1 MALSLIRGLTA
12 SVYRNL
18 ASLKRDAKR
27 LQRQSQRVFG
37 AEYPLSTCQQAVA
50 VSRGFK
56 SFADIEKLGA
66 RLGFARSDPFWT
78 IQSRNDSHQQVLEAL
93 YRLELEVSEMGP
105 VVFLG
110 EQGHAILPALV
121 LFFEEMSHRK
131 VPSLLLVETKAQS
144 VQDTVIAAAIAELG
158 FDETFEG
165 FRSLDLRETALPV
178 SLHTNERYWVGSIVS
193 ALPKNTQQH
202 LTSGWDQRVERSAR
216 EDAEARHQLFGTDDF
231 RTIPFYSVKTGVA
244 VANSTLRRR
253 SRNRNDCDGSD
264 ADVNHDAL
272 EQVASLVEQLDAR
285 EFSAGVSVEHES
297 LRRPYVA
304 LFSRDDPASVVL
316 AGALH
321 SLFSERYAKPA
332 LRDHR
337 PSILYVSDRAEPYA
351 PACLSFGNHS
361 MVVNGLSDVPTG
373 DGDGE
378 FYGYKNALKVRAT
391 FGGVQFMGTRVPVP
405 SVSIGTPRPEQ
416 KVGI

>member
-27 LQRQSQRVFG
+27 LQKHSQQVFG
-37 AEYPLSTCQQAVA
+37 SAYPLSTCQHAIA

-56 SFADIEKLGA
+56 SFADIERLGA
-66 RLGFARSDPFWT
+66 RLGLARNDPFWT
-78 IQSRNDSHQQVLEAL
+78 IHSRNDSHQQVLEAL

-110 EQGHAILPALV
+110 EQDHAILPALV
-121 LFFEEMSHRK
+121 LFFEEMSHKK
-131 VPSLLLVETKAQS
+131 VPSLLLVETEAQC

-158 FDETFEG
+158 LEEMFEG

-193 ALPKNTQQH
+193 ALSKSVQTH
-202 LTSGWDQRVERSAR
+202 LTSGWDQRVEHRAR
-216 EDAEARHQLFGTDDF
+216 DDAESRHQLFGTDDF
-231 RTIPFYSVKTGVA
+231 RTIPFFSVRTGVA
-244 VANSTLRRR
+244 VVNSMSRRR
-253 SRNRNDCDGSD
+253 SWNRGDCDASD
-264 ADVNHDAL
+264 AGGNNEAL
-272 EQVASLVEQLDAR
+272 EQVARLVEQLDAR

-321 SLFSERYAKPA
+321 SLFSERYAKRE
-332 LRDHR
+332 LRDRR
-337 PSILYVSDRAEPYA
+337 PSILYVSDRAVPYA
-351 PACLSFGNHS
+351 PACLSFGNHA
-361 MVVNGLSDVPTG
+361 MVVNGLSEVPTG

-378 FYGYKNALKVRAT
+378 FYGYKNALKVRAN
-391 FGGVQFMGTRVPVP
+391 FEGVQFMGTRVPVP
-405 SVSIGTPRPEQ
+405 SVSIPRR
-416 KVGI
+416 